1 MCARR
6 EREKTQLKWSCA
18 TVPAAWAL
26 GCTPWSSARECTGV
40 HHEEG
45 AYRHHMHDH
54 TSQNIHAHA
63 HILCS
68 HQPTV
73 DTKNRGVQCTDR
85 WLGRGAQGS
94 ARRPTAAA
102 AAISRGLTGGGDRR
116 RRRAMAA
123 CGRPSGRG
131 ALPAALSTHA
141 RYGTPAPP
149 PEHAGLHPSVCGPE
163 GRCDAEAA
171 HLETTGALEAGSSG
185 MRGGPAGQLTS

>member
-1 MCARR
+1 MHHK
-6 EREKTQLKWSCA
+6 EHT
-18 TVPAAWAL
+18 
-26 GCTPWSSARECTGV
+26 TPHACMTTCRNPC
-40 HHEEG
+40 
-45 AYRHHMHDH
+45 H
-54 TSQNIHAHA
+54 TCSNHAHTPLRDEA
-63 HILCS
+63 
-68 HQPTV
+68 
-73 DTKNRGVQCTDR
+73 RGVLTSVQCTDR
-85 WLGRGAQGS
+85 WPGRGAQCS

-131 ALPAALSTHA
+131 ARPAALSTHA

-185 MRGGPAGQLTS
+185 MRGRPAGQLTS